1 MFPALNSSALKAKGV
16 QLIKWLMSVNTT
28 PTLNEIQVYK
38 KK

>member
-16 QLIKWLMSVNTT
+16 QLIKWLMSVNTM
-28 PTLNEIQVYK
+28 PTLIEIQVYK